1 VLAVVIFV
9 DWRLLKSKAGRAIL
23 SVKHS
28 ESVAASYGINVTM
41 YKIMAFVLSGV
52 FAGLAGSLLAFR
64 LESVVANDFQF
75 QTALLWVLM
84 VVVGGLGSRVGV
96 VIGSAFFALFPF
108 LLETIKPVEHFLTDL
123 LNREEGEIGEI
134 SLVVG
139 ALLAVLTMIQ
149 FQGGIAEQISPITRW
164 LGGKKFSMHPEGHG
178 KGEKHSP
185 LARFKR
191 TKADATEH
199 RGNGKVPPVGP
210 DGAGEPEEK
219 TTSATAPQPVATSAD
234 GADATKKPAGT
245 KGE

>member
-1 VLAVVIFV
+1 
-9 DWRLLKSKAGRAIL
+9 
-23 SVKHS
+23 
-28 ESVAASYGINVTM
+28 M
-41 YKIMAFVLSGV
+41 YKIMAFILSGV

-84 VVVGGLGSRVGV
+84 VVVGGLGSRTGV

-108 LLETIKPVEHFLTDL
+108 LIEAVKPVEHFLTNL

-139 ALLAVLTMIQ
+139 ALLAVLTMVQ

-164 LGGKKFSMHPEGHG
+164 LRGEKFSMHPEGHG

-191 TKADATEH
+191 TKKDATAAG
-199 RGNGKVPPVGP
+199 GNGSVPPVG
-210 DGAGEPEEK
+210 
-219 TTSATAPQPVATSAD
+219 AD
-234 GADATKKPAGT
+234 GASEPEGDAGGPQTEPAAGGDGADPNERADQPAAT